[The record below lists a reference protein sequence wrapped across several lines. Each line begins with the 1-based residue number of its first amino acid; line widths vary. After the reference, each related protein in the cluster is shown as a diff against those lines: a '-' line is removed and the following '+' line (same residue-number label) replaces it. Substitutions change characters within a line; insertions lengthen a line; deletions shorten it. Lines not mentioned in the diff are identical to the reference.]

1 MAVTQ
6 ADIDALELA
15 IASGLKKVKFSDR
28 ENEYRDLDEMKEIL
42 RGMKAQ
48 LSGSR
53 REPYRYTSFNRGY
66 QR

>member
-15 IASGLKKVKFSDR
+15 IASGAKKVKFSDR
-28 ENEYRDLDEMKEIL
+28 ETEYRDLNEMKEIL
-42 RGMKAQ
+42 RGMKVS
-48 LSGSR
+48 LCGGR
-53 REPYRYTSFNRGY
+53 REPYRYTSYNRGY